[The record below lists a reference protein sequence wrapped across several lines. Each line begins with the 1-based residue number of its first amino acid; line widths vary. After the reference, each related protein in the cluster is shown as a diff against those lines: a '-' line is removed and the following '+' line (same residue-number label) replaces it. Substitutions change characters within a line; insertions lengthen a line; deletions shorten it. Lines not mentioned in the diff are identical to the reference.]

1 MSALRPLLSIAL
13 FGALFGACGD
23 DSARHIV
30 DSPLHQPQVAPG
42 IYLTDINNSII
53 AFSLDATGDAAP
65 FRTITGPTTMLSLP
79 IGLTVDHDGDVYVAN
94 RTGSSVTVYGPTATG
109 DVAPIRSLTATGM
122 GSPEGLVRGANDD
135 IYATTCPTCG
145 NSAGGDIAIY
155 HFPHGSTTSDYTIAG
170 PATGLTA
177 PSSPAIDAAGNFYI
191 ANSFG
196 GSISTFAP
204 GATGEATP
212 MYTFTPSAS
221 YNIQS
226 MSVLTH
232 SIAVTVPGTGIVLFD
247 AQATGTASP
256 IGTID
261 GATFSLGYPG
271 GIFIDT
277 SVTPTLI
284 YVADFGAASIHVL
297 EMAGTEPNLTVSAMH
312 TIAGPTTTL
321 SQPLDIVVVH

>member
-1 MSALRPLLSIAL
+1 MSALRLLPCVV
-13 FGALFGACGD
+13 LFGACGD
-23 DSARHIV
+23 DSARHII
-30 DSPLHQPQVAPG
+30 DSPPVLGPQVAPG
-42 IYLTDINNSII
+42 IYLTDVNNSII

-65 FRTITGPTTMLSLP
+65 FRTITGPSTMLSLP
-79 IGLTVDHDGDVYVAN
+79 IGLTVDHDGNVYVAN

-122 GSPEGLVRGANDD
+122 GSPEGLVRGASDD
-135 IYATTCPTCG
+135 IFASTCPSCG
-145 NSAGGDIAIY
+145 NSAGGDVGIY

-170 PATGLTA
+170 PATMLTA
-177 PSSPAIDAAGNFYI
+177 PSSPAIDAAGNFYM

-196 GSISTFAP
+196 GSITTFAP
-204 GATGEATP
+204 GATGDASPTYAL
-212 MYTFTPSAS
+212 MPSAS

-232 SIAVTVPGTGIVLFD
+232 SIAVTVPSTGIVLFD
-247 AQATGTASP
+247 AKATGPASP
-256 IGTID
+256 VGTID
-261 GATFSLGYPG
+261 GVTFALGYPG

-277 SVTPTLI
+277 SVSPTLI
-284 YVADFGAASIHVL
+284 YVADYGTASIHVL
-297 EMAGTEPNLTVSAMH
+297 EMAGTEPNLTISAMH